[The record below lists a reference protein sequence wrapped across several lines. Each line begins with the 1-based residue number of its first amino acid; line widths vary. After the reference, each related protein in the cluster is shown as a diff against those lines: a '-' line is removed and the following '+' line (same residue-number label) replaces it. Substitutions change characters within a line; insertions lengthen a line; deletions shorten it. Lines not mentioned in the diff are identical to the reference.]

1 MAAFFWIFITI
12 IKNINTIQHI
22 LSISKQLIIKNNNLE
37 LRNFQKLLDFFSIF
51 YYNISIFKNLKLWK
65 REKEMPITFAFITI
79 ILIFIRIY
87 CLFSLTFLESKK
99 VKFSE
104 RVTIFI
110 LIFEVIVILLHLF
123 FNTFRYLLP
132 PMLVL
137 LKTAKYFVIFKN
149 VSIVGSIYAVVNLFL
164 LITFNG
170 SDVLKFIN
178 RSILF
183 IVFMINILFGFLI
196 LLG

>member
-1 MAAFFWIFITI
+1 
-12 IKNINTIQHI
+12 
-22 LSISKQLIIKNNNLE
+22 
-37 LRNFQKLLDFFSIF
+37 
-51 YYNISIFKNLKLWK
+51 
-65 REKEMPITFAFITI
+65 MPITFAFITI

-149 VSIVGSIYAVVNLFL
+149 VSIVGSIYAIVNLFL

-170 SDVLKFIN
+170 FGVLKFIN

>member
-1 MAAFFWIFITI
+1 M
-12 IKNINTIQHI
+12 QHI
-22 LSISKQLIIKNNNLE
+22 SSISKQLIIKNNNLE
-37 LRNFQKLLDFFSIF
+37 SRNFQKLLDFFSIF
-51 YYNISIFKNLKLWK
+51 YYNISVFKKLKLWK
-65 REKEMPITFAFITI
+65 REKEMPSTVAFITL
-79 ILIFIRIY
+79 IL
-87 CLFSLTFLESKK
+87 
-99 VKFSE
+99 
-104 RVTIFI
+104 IFI
-110 LIFEVIVILLHLF
+110 LIFEVILILLHLF

-170 SDVLKFIN
+170 SGVLKFIN

>member
-1 MAAFFWIFITI
+1 
-12 IKNINTIQHI
+12 
-22 LSISKQLIIKNNNLE
+22 
-37 LRNFQKLLDFFSIF
+37 
-51 YYNISIFKNLKLWK
+51 
-65 REKEMPITFAFITI
+65 MPITFAFITI

-87 CLFSLTFLESKK
+87 CLFLESKK

-170 SDVLKFIN
+170 SGVLKFIN

>member
-1 MAAFFWIFITI
+1 MAAFFWIFIII

-51 YYNISIFKNLKLWK
+51 YYNISVFKKLKLWK

>member
-1 MAAFFWIFITI
+1 
-12 IKNINTIQHI
+12 
-22 LSISKQLIIKNNNLE
+22 
-37 LRNFQKLLDFFSIF
+37 
-51 YYNISIFKNLKLWK
+51 
-65 REKEMPITFAFITI
+65 MPITFAFITI

-164 LITFNG
+164 LNT
-170 SDVLKFIN
+170 
-178 RSILF
+178 
-183 IVFMINILFGFLI
+183 
-196 LLG
+196 

>member
-1 MAAFFWIFITI
+1 
-12 IKNINTIQHI
+12 
-22 LSISKQLIIKNNNLE
+22 
-37 LRNFQKLLDFFSIF
+37 
-51 YYNISIFKNLKLWK
+51 
-65 REKEMPITFAFITI
+65 MPITFEFITI

-170 SDVLKFIN
+170 SGVLKFIN

>member
-1 MAAFFWIFITI
+1 
-12 IKNINTIQHI
+12 
-22 LSISKQLIIKNNNLE
+22 
-37 LRNFQKLLDFFSIF
+37 
-51 YYNISIFKNLKLWK
+51 
-65 REKEMPITFAFITI
+65 
-79 ILIFIRIY
+79 
-87 CLFSLTFLESKK
+87 
-99 VKFSE
+99 
-104 RVTIFI
+104 
-110 LIFEVIVILLHLF
+110 
-123 FNTFRYLLP
+123 
-132 PMLVL
+132 MLVL